1 MKLQDKQVLLSGA
14 TGGIGWAIAERLAEA
29 GAKLLLLGRNG
40 SKLKQ
45 LQQALPGE
53 HRICVADLNS
63 ANGRAEVLQ
72 ACRQQGLDVWV
83 NAAGVLD
90 FQLFDE
96 QDPEQVQQMLLTNL
110 MSPILLTQSLLPL
123 LQQRESSVIVNI
135 GSIFGSIGHPGF
147 AAYCASKFGLRGF
160 TEALQ
165 RELADS
171 SVRVLYLAPRAT
183 HTDLNSMAVTALN
196 EALGNSVDSPHQVA
210 QELMNLLSGNRKH
223 HYMGWQ
229 ERFFVRINGLFP
241 GVVHQA
247 LVKKLPIIK
256 HHAQS

>member
-1 MKLQDKQVLLSGA
+1 LLTGA

-29 GAKLLLLGRNG
+29 GAHLLLLGRNEA
-40 SKLKQ
+40 KLKQ
-45 LQQALPGE
+45 LQQALPGS
-53 HRICVADLNS
+53 HQIVVADLNS
-63 ANGRAEVLQ
+63 PSGRDTVLQ
-72 ACRQQGLDVWV
+72 SCQHGGLDVWV

-90 FQLFDE
+90 FQLFEAQDNE
-96 QDPEQVQQMLLTNL
+96 QIQNMLLTNL
-110 MSPILLTQSLLPL
+110 VSPILLSHALVPL
-123 LQQRESSVIVNI
+123 LQQTRNSVIVNI

-171 SVRVLYLAPRAT
+171 NVRVLYLAPRAT

-210 QELMNLLSGNRKH
+210 QELMNLLSGTRKH
-223 HYMGWQ
+223 HYMGWP
-229 ERFFVRINGLFP
+229 ERLFVRVNGLFP
-241 GVVHQA
+241 GLVHQA
-247 LVKKLPIIK
+247 LVKKLPIIR
-256 HHAQS
+256 HHAKS

>member
-1 MKLQDKQVLLSGA
+1 MKLDGRQVLLTGA
-14 TGGIGWAIAERLAEA
+14 TGGIGWAIAEQLAAA
-29 GAKLLLLGRNG
+29 GAHLLLLGRNEE
-40 SKLKQ
+40 KLRQ
-45 LQQALPGE
+45 LQQALLGE
-53 HRICVADLNS
+53 HRYLVADLNTS
-63 ANGRAEVLQ
+63 DGRAATEQ
-72 ACRQQGLDVWV
+72 ACRERGLDVWV

-96 QDPEQVQQMLLTNL
+96 QDSEAVARMLATNLVSPMLLTHR
-110 MSPILLTQSLLPL
+110 LLPL
-123 LQQRESSVIVNI
+123 LQQRKESVLVNI

-171 SVRVLYLAPRAT
+171 PVRVLYLAPRAT

-210 QELMNLLSGNRKH
+210 RELMSLLSGSRKH
-223 HYMGWQ
+223 RYMGWP
-229 ERFFVRINGLFP
+229 ERLFVRINGLFP
-241 GVVHQA
+241 GVVHSA
-247 LVKKLPIIK
+247 LVRKLPIIR

>member
-29 GAKLLLLGRNG
+29 GAKLLLLGRNETR
-40 SKLKQ
+40 LKQ
-45 LQQALPGE
+45 LQLALPGE
-53 HRICVADLNS
+53 HRICVVDLNS
-63 ANGRAEVLQ
+63 ASGRAEVLQ
-72 ACRQQGLDVWV
+72 QCQQEGLDVWV

-96 QDPEQVQQMLLTNL
+96 QDAELVQQMLTTNL
-110 MSPILLTQSLLPL
+110 VSPILLAQSLLPL

-165 RELADS
+165 RELGDS
-171 SVRVLYLAPRAT
+171 GVRVLYLAPRAT

-210 QELMNLLSGNRKH
+210 QELMNLLAGSRKH
-223 HYMGWQ
+223 HYMGWP
-229 ERFFVRINGLFP
+229 ERLFVRINGLFP

-247 LVKKLPIIK
+247 LVKKLAIIK

>member
-14 TGGIGWAIAERLAEA
+14 TGGIGWAIAQRLAQA
-29 GAKLLLLGRNG
+29 GAKLLLLGRNET
-40 SKLKQ
+40 KLNH

-53 HRICVADLNS
+53 HRVVVADLNS
-63 ANGRAEVLQ
+63 TSGRAEVLQ
-72 ACRQQGLDVWV
+72 RCQQTGLDVWV

-90 FQLFDE
+90 FRLFDE
-96 QDPEQVQQMLLTNL
+96 QDADLVQQMLTTNL
-110 MSPILLTQSLLPL
+110 VSPILLAQSLLPL
-123 LQQRESSVIVNI
+123 LRQRENSVIVNI

-147 AAYCASKFGLRGF
+147 AVYCASKFGLRGF

-171 SVRVLYLAPRAT
+171 GVRVLYLAPRAT

-210 QELMNLLSGNRKH
+210 QELMNLLAGSRNH
-223 HYMGWQ
+223 HYMGWP

-247 LVKKLPIIK
+247 LVRKLAIIK

>member
-1 MKLQDKQVLLSGA
+1 MKLQGKQVLLSGA
-14 TGGIGWAIAERLAEA
+14 SGGIGWAIAERLSEA
-29 GAKLLLLGRNG
+29 GAHLLLLGRNE

-53 HRICVADLNS
+53 HRLLVADLNS
-63 ANGRAEVLQ
+63 ASGRAEVTQ
-72 ACRQQGLDVWV
+72 TCRQNGLDIWV

-96 QDPEQVQQMLLTNL
+96 QDSERVEQMLLTNL
-110 MSPILLTQSLLPL
+110 VSPILLAQNLLPL
-123 LQQRESSVIVNI
+123 LQQREQSVIVNI

-171 SVRVLYLAPRAT
+171 GVRVLYLAPRAT

-210 QELMNLLSGNRKH
+210 QELMSLLSGSRKH
-223 HYMGWQ
+223 FYMGWP
-229 ERFFVRINGLFP
+229 ERLFIRINGLFP

-247 LVKKLPIIK
+247 LVKKLPVIK

>member
-1 MKLQDKQVLLSGA
+1 MSLQDKRVLLSGA
-14 TGGIGWAIAERLAEA
+14 TGGIGWAIAERLAGA
-29 GAKLLLLGRNG
+29 GAKLLLLGRNEE
-40 SKLKQ
+40 KLRQ

-53 HRICVADLNS
+53 HRVVIADLNS
-63 ANGRAEVLQ
+63 ASGRDEVQLQ
-72 ACRQQGLDVWV
+72 CRQEGLDVWV

-96 QDPEQVQQMLLTNL
+96 QDAGQVQQMLTTNL
-110 MSPILLTQSLLPL
+110 VSPILLTQGLLPL
-123 LQQRESSVIVNI
+123 LQQRKESVIVHI

-165 RELADS
+165 RELADT

-210 QELMNLLSGNRKH
+210 LELMNLLAGRRKH
-223 HYMGWQ
+223 HYMGWP
-229 ERFFVRINGLFP
+229 ERLFVRINGLFP

>member
-1 MKLQDKQVLLSGA
+1 MNLKNKQVLLTGA
-14 TGGIGWAIAERLAEA
+14 TGGIGWAIAEKLAEA
-29 GAKLLLLGRNG
+29 EAHLLLVGRNEE
-40 SKLKQ
+40 KLRQ

-53 HRICVADLNS
+53 HRHLAADLNTS
-63 ANGRAEVLQ
+63 NGRSELEQ
-72 ACRQQGLDVWV
+72 ACRESGLDVWV

-96 QDPEQVQQMLLTNL
+96 QGSEPIEKMLTTNL
-110 MSPILLTQSLLPL
+110 VSPILLTHSLLPL
-123 LQQRESSVIVNI
+123 LQQRKDSVLVNI

-171 SVRVLYLAPRAT
+171 GVRVLYLAPRAT

-210 QELMNLLSGNRKH
+210 QELMNLLSGSRKH
-223 HYMGWQ
+223 HYMGWP

-241 GVVHQA
+241 GVVHSA
-247 LVKKLPIIK
+247 LVKKLPIIR

>member
-14 TGGIGWAIAERLAEA
+14 TGGIGWAIAERLAQA
-29 GAKLLLLGRNG
+29 GAKLLLLGRNET
-40 SKLKQ
+40 KLNQ

-53 HRICVADLNS
+53 HRVVRADLNS
-63 ANGRAEVLQ
+63 TGGRAEVLQ
-72 ACRQQGLDVWV
+72 RCQQTGLDVWV

-96 QDPEQVQQMLLTNL
+96 QDGELVQQMLTTNL
-110 MSPILLTQSLLPL
+110 VSPILLAQSLLPL
-123 LQQRESSVIVNI
+123 LRQRENSVIVNI

-171 SVRVLYLAPRAT
+171 GVRVLYLAPRAT

-210 QELMNLLSGNRKH
+210 QELMNLLAGSRNH
-223 HYMGWQ
+223 HYMGWP

-247 LVKKLPIIK
+247 LVRKLAIIK

>member
-14 TGGIGWAIAERLAEA
+14 TGGIGWAIAERLAQA
-29 GAKLLLLGRNG
+29 GAKLLLLGRNET
-40 SKLKQ
+40 KLNQ

-53 HRICVADLNS
+53 HRVVIADLNS
-63 ANGRAEVLQ
+63 TGGRAEVLQ
-72 ACRQQGLDVWV
+72 RCQQTGLDVWV

-96 QDPEQVQQMLLTNL
+96 QDGELVQQMLTTNL
-110 MSPILLTQSLLPL
+110 VSPILLAQSLLPL
-123 LQQRESSVIVNI
+123 LRQRENSVIVNI
-135 GSIFGSIGHPGF
+135 GSIFGSIGYPGF

-171 SVRVLYLAPRAT
+171 GVRVLYLAPRAT

-210 QELMNLLSGNRKH
+210 QELMNLLAGSRNH
-223 HYMGWQ
+223 HYMGWP

-247 LVKKLPIIK
+247 LVRKLAIIK